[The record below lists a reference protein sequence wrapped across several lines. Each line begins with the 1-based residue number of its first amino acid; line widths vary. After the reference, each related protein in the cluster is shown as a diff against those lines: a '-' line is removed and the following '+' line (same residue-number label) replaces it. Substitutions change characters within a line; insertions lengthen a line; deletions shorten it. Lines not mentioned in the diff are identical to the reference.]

1 MEFPEDLRY
10 TREHEWA
17 RRKGNQIVVG
27 ITDFA
32 QDQLGDVVYVELPDV
47 GDPVKKGESFGVV
60 ESTKAVSELFSP
72 LSGKVV
78 EVNDPLADAPET
90 VNEDPYEEGWMIVI
104 EASDPKEVADI
115 FEVPLEALR
124 KVSDDDVAPGRR
136 RGTRGRGRKI
146 YYAP

>member
-1 MEFPEDLRY
+1 MDFPEDLRY

-17 RRKGNQIVVG
+17 RNKGKNIVVG

-72 LSGKVV
+72 VTGKVV
-78 EVNDPLADAPET
+78 EVNDPLSDTPET
-90 VNEDPYEEGWMIVI
+90 INEDPYEEGWMIVI
-104 EASDPKEVADI
+104 EPADGKEV
-115 FEVPLEALR
+115 EALMDAKAYR
-124 KVSDDDVAPGRR
+124 AFVEEQE
-136 RGTRGRGRKI
+136 
-146 YYAP
+146 

>member
-1 MEFPEDLRY
+1 MDFPEDLRY

-17 RRKGNQIVVG
+17 RRKGKNIVVG

-72 LSGKVV
+72 VSGKVV
-78 EVNDPLADAPET
+78 EVNDPLSDAPET
-90 VNEDPYEEGWMIVI
+90 INDDPYEEGWMIVI
-104 EASDPKEVADI
+104 EPADAKEID
-115 FEVPLEALR
+115 ALMDAKAYR
-124 KVSDDDVAPGRR
+124 TFVEEQE
-136 RGTRGRGRKI
+136 
-146 YYAP
+146 

>member
-17 RRKGNQIVVG
+17 RKKGNAFVVG

-32 QDQLGDVVYVELPDV
+32 QEQLGDVVYVELPDV

-104 EASDPKEVADI
+104 EPSDPKE
-115 FEVPLEALR
+115 LEALMDAKAYR
-124 KVSDDDVAPGRR
+124 AFVEEQE
-136 RGTRGRGRKI
+136 
-146 YYAP
+146 